1 MISNYVNKVVGPIIL
16 RNINWP
22 ILCYLIKTVPHVI
35 KIHIYKIF
43 IIFHT
48 YLRGITR
55 NIFNYLVLT
64 PSRANLSRVTKHRK
78 HSKFRCLNPHPAK
91 QNHCDHTSVQK
102 LYILYKNHQYP
113 KGKILQICHHFVLN
127 WFDKCGDFAIMKRF
141 RHYEM
146 VKGKA

>member
-1 MISNYVNKVVGPIIL
+1 MIL

-22 ILCYLIKTVPHVI
+22 ISCYLIKTVPHVI

-64 PSRANLSRVTKHRK
+64 PTRANLSKVTKHRK

-91 QNHCDHTSVQK
+91 KIIVIILQFRN
-102 LYILYKNHQYP
+102 YIFCIRIINIQRV
-113 KGKILQICHHFVLN
+113 KILQICHHFVLN
-127 WFDKCGDFAIMKRF
+127 WFDKYGDFAMTKWSKAKRSL
-141 RHYEM
+141 R
-146 VKGKA
+146 VVI